1 MELKNVEKL
10 EKSIVALTI
19 EISADELEA
28 AKEQAY
34 KKSRNRITVPGFRK
48 GHAPRK
54 IIENLYGDGV
64 FFEDALNICYPKAY
78 EEAVKQADIKAVAPA
93 DVNVSDMTD
102 AGAVVLVCKVPVEPE
117 VTLGEYKGLSVE
129 KEEAKVLAAD
139 VKAELDRMAQRLA
152 RTQTVERAA
161 KKNDTV
167 SIDFEGFV
175 DGTAFEGGK
184 GENYELKLGS
194 GTFIPGF
201 EDQLIGTKAGDEKD
215 VVVTFPEEY
224 HAKDL
229 AGKEATFKCKVHEVK
244 ETITPAIDDEFA
256 KDVSEKAETLD
267 DLKKEVKERLL
278 AQKSEVFERD
288 YEEAL
293 LTAVIDGM
301 QADIPEAMIEV
312 QLDNVMQDFSY
323 RLQMQGMKM
332 DQYAKMSGMDMQQ
345 LRGMFRPQAE
355 RQVKVR
361 LALQKIVETENI
373 DVTEEEV
380 AAKYKELAEQYG
392 MQEEQVKKALPA
404 DTITSDMK
412 LDKAIELIKDTAKP
426 KKKTKKKA
434 EAKAEDKAEDKAEES
449 AE

>member
-167 SIDFEGFV
+167 NIDFEGFV

-224 HAKDL
+224 HAKEL

-373 DVTEEEV
+373 DVTEDEV

-412 LDKAIELIKDTAKP
+412 LDKAIALIKDSAKP